1 MKKKLALKFFPFID
15 KVFRGIDRQHI
26 RRTKNLRLIP
36 EYKNRRGG
44 KLSYGEWAHVIGI
57 FQSLI
62 YHNLPSK
69 SRNHILD
76 IGCGTGLLGISS
88 EPYVSNNG
96 SYTGIDVMT
105 DDINYCQSNFKQ
117 ENYKFIHFDIANPR
131 YASKQST
138 ELKPWPIEDES
149 KDLLTALSVWTHLRE
164 EDARFYFKEIAR
176 VLKPKGRA
184 IITFFYLDEDYEES
198 LSKRNN
204 EKGRFHATN
213 QLNWI
218 FDQKAYD
225 SEDWFSTKLVK
236 NPEDAIAISKNALSL
251 LIKDSGLKIYD
262 HYPGNWKE
270 QPGLYFQD
278 VFVFEK

>member
-36 EYKNRRGG
+36 EFRNRRGG

-62 YHNLPSK
+62 YHKLPANSG
-69 SRNHILD
+69 NHILD

-88 EPYVSNNG
+88 EPYVSDQG
-96 SYTGIDVMT
+96 SYTGIDVML
-105 DDINYCQSNFKQ
+105 DDINYCKSNFKQ

-131 YASKQST
+131 YASQQNT
-138 ELKPWPIEDES
+138 ELKPWPIEEES
-149 KDLLTALSVWTHLRE
+149 KDLVTALSVWTHLRE

-176 VLKPKGRA
+176 VLKPKGKA
-184 IITFFYLDEDYEES
+184 IISFFYLDEAYEQS
-198 LSKRNN
+198 LSIRKN
-204 EKGRFHATN
+204 ERGRFHSTN

-225 SEDWFSTKLVK
+225 SEDWFSTKLTK

-251 LIKDSGLKIYD
+251 LIKDSGLKVTD

-270 QPGLYFQD
+270 QAGLYFQD